1 MLGACYS
8 AYFGEGPPGGVPIQ
22 PTATLGV
29 PRGATAKEIRIAYRD
44 KCLLLH
50 PDRTAAPSRGSS
62 AAFLAV
68 QEAYETLKD
77 DLRRREHDASLT
89 ARARRPRYD
98 PELDSP
104 EPAPSR
110 PNGPA
115 LSSLS
120 TAALGVIADAA
131 LLAADG
137 EETTSPFALPQ
148 QSGFVL
154 LLTHPPGAADSFS
167 PGAIATLSDA
177 ARPSSGGGA
186 SGASGGVGISGVGSG
201 GGCGG
206 GGCRGGGVLRVIGHS
221 FLTLPSGCA
230 PAREAPLHGVAC
242 RIGAPSGSAPPLA
255 VFVLS
260 ELPVHALMLV
270 RGHWLLVHSGVT
282 KHKVHALML
291 ERLRGYCEG
300 WCEEQVTRAYKRIHI
315 FRAFRLRSHT
325 PPSCAMPSCAM
336 RPFSLPPCV
345 WPRRPRQGRAYH

>member
-1 MLGACYS
+1 MVPSHS
-8 AYFGEGPPGGVPIQ
+8 AY
-22 PTATLGV
+22 ATLGV

-115 LSSLS
+115 LSRLS

-177 ARPSSGGGA
+177 ARPSSGGSPQSA
-186 SGASGGVGISGVGSG
+186 AAY
-201 GGCGG
+201 
-206 GGCRGGGVLRVIGHS
+206 R
-221 FLTLPSGCA
+221 
-230 PAREAPLHGVAC
+230 AR
-242 RIGAPSGSAPPLA
+242 
-255 VFVLS
+255 
-260 ELPVHALMLV
+260 
-270 RGHWLLVHSGVT
+270 
-282 KHKVHALML
+282 
-291 ERLRGYCEG
+291 
-300 WCEEQVTRAYKRIHI
+300 
-315 FRAFRLRSHT
+315 
-325 PPSCAMPSCAM
+325 
-336 RPFSLPPCV
+336 
-345 WPRRPRQGRAYH
+345 